1 MSRAWPGAKQGRVFV
16 LVAVVVVASAGA
28 SQHASCILAVADED
42 GVSEHEAERG
52 RCRVIVRL
60 S

>member
-1 MSRAWPGAKQGRVFV
+1 MSVGCRAGAKGEF
-16 LVAVVVVASAGA
+16 LFAVVVASAGA